1 MSLIWWIVPALAG
14 IVGLLLS
21 FAGIGRLM
29 KLRLAAGGLRFL
41 FGIGFLGAAGLTVL
55 AGLNLQTYQA
65 LTKERDVAELVF
77 AQAPDAED
85 QYTLTMTLPDGKII
99 RQDGFIGD
107 EFQVSAQVI
116 RFSPMK
122 QLLGYES
129 LYRLEYIESR
139 YARRFS
145 STELSTSTSYGRR
158 VSDDGKVEL
167 FDQEIGFDVYGALVN
182 YGGEAEID
190 QVIAPGKAGE
200 DSEESPADGSQ
211 NLFSAGL
218 LTSKDAG
225 GSAPFGSAVYFPMGD
240 QLKYKVRITQSALV
254 VEPLD
259 NRTRQRMMSGS

>member
-1 MSLIWWIVPALAG
+1 MGIIWWILPALAG
-14 IVGLLLS
+14 VVGLLLS

-41 FGIGFLGAAGLTVL
+41 FGISFLGAAGLGVL
-55 AGLNLQTYQA
+55 AGLNLQTYKA
-65 LTKERDVAELVF
+65 LTKERDVAEITF
-77 AQAPDAED
+77 AQEEDGED
-85 QYTLTMTLPDGKII
+85 QYTLTMTLPDGEII
-99 RQDGFIGD
+99 RQEGFIGD

-139 YARRFS
+139 YARRYS

-158 VSDDGKVEL
+158 VSEDGKVEV

-182 YGGEAEID
+182 YGGEEEID
-190 QVIAPGKAGE
+190 RVLDE
-200 DSEESPADGSQ
+200 ADETEGSQ
-211 NLFSAGL
+211 GLFSAGL

-259 NRTRQRMMSGS
+259 NRTRQRMMSGN